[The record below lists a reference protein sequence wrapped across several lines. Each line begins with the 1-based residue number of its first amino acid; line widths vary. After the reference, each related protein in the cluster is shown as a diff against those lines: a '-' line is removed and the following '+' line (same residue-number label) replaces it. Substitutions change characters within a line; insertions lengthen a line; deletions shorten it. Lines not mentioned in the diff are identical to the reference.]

1 MPTREELA
9 TWAKNYAEL
18 WNAGDKE
25 AWTANWRKL
34 CYGDFKMWDPVGT
47 PPKFDFEGCCLE
59 PYDLFQPSLQ
69 MYIDPETLFVNGNE
83 VSFVMANTF
92 TKDGK
97 SQVMKSIENYRF
109 GDDGSCEIRTCYDVP
124 SADDPISGHLFAE
137 YLPDDT

>member
-25 AWTANWRKL
+25 AWIANWRKL

-92 TKDGK
+92 TKDGN

-109 GDDGSCEIRTCYDVP
+109 GDDGSCEIRTWYDVP
-124 SADDPISGHLFAE
+124 SADDPISGDLFAE
-137 YLPDDT
+137 YLPDHS

>member
-1 MPTREELA
+1 MPTPEELA

-25 AWTANWRKL
+25 AWIANWKKV

-69 MYIDPETLFVNGNE
+69 MYIDPETLFVCGNE

-97 SQVMKSIENYRF
+97 SQVMKSIGAGADPKTVSEALRSALDEPR
-109 GDDGSCEIRTCYDVP
+109 GD
-124 SADDPISGHLFAE
+124 
-137 YLPDDT
+137 

>member
-1 MPTREELA
+1 MPTRDELF

-25 AWTANWRKL
+25 AWIANWRNV
-34 CYGDFKMWDPVGT
+34 CFGDFKMWDPVGT

-69 MYIDPETLFVNGNE
+69 MYIDPETLFVCGNE

-92 TKDGK
+92 TKDGQ

-109 GDDGSCEIRTCYDVP
+109 GDDGSCEIRTWYDVP
-124 SADDPISGHLFAE
+124 SADDPIAGQLFSE
-137 YLPDDT
+137 YLPDGK